1 MTSSVKDSLL
11 TRLASSKKSAM
22 AKASKSR
29 HPQKFR
35 VKATPA
41 EMKENIDP
49 AGGMAAVTV
58 KAEKKR
64 TVLVA

>member
-1 MTSSVKDSLL
+1 
-11 TRLASSKKSAM
+11 M

-29 HPQKFR
+29 HPQKFH

-41 EMKENIDP
+41 EMKENMDP

-58 KAEKKR
+58 KTEKKR
-64 TVLVA
+64 TILVA